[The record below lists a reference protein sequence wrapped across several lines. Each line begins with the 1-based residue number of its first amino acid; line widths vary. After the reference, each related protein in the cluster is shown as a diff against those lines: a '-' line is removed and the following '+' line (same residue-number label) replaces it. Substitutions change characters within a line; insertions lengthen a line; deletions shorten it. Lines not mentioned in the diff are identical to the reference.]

1 MKNAD
6 RYRRLLILASVAL
19 LIVGIGGR
27 ASLHA
32 QMDARAMSGIPRPAD
47 DVADGTVVI
56 RLVRQE
62 LGNYITNHPVD
73 LDVGGRTQTVRTDQE
88 GRAQFSGLKPGAV
101 LRAMATV
108 DGERLESQR
117 FEIPPAGG
125 VRLLLV
131 ASAKGAGTAAAP
143 PARPVAGTVTF
154 GGESRFVVQFSDD
167 EPEVFYL
174 LDIVNSGGP
183 PVTSEPLVFDLPPGA
198 SNAAVLEGSS
208 PQAEVKG
215 SRVIVS
221 GPFQPG
227 VTTVQIAYSLK
238 APGDRLVISQ
248 RLPAALSQVLL
259 AVQKVG
265 NVRVA
270 STQAAAQ
277 REVPAEGRTFM
288 MAVGPA
294 LRAGDR
300 VTFELTGLPHQATW
314 PRNLALAFAI
324 VVLSVGGWSAVR
336 TPGRTGL
343 EAEHRRLEERRERVF
358 REILEIEA
366 QQRAGAIDA
375 DRGSARRADL
385 MAELERIYG
394 ALDTGRGLHGSDK
407 GIAA

>member
-6 RYRRLLILASVAL
+6 RYRRLLILASIAL
-19 LIVGIGGR
+19 MIVGVGGR

-32 QMDARAMSGIPRPAD
+32 QMDARAMSGIPRPVD
-47 DVADGTVVI
+47 DVPDGTVVV

-62 LGNYITNHPVD
+62 IGNYVTNHPVD
-73 LDVGGRTQTVRTDQE
+73 LDVGGTTQTVRTDQE
-88 GRAQFSGLKPGAV
+88 GRAQFSGLKPGVA
-101 LRAMATV
+101 LRATATM
-108 DGERLESQR
+108 DGERLESQP

-131 ASAKGAGTAAAP
+131 ASARGAGTAAP
-143 PARPVAGTVTF
+143 SPAQPVAGTVSF
-154 GGESRFVVQFSDD
+154 AGESRFVVQFSDD

-174 LDIVNSGGP
+174 LDIVNPGGAP
-183 PVTSEPLVFDLPPGA
+183 ATSEPLVFDLPPGA
-198 SNAAVLEGSS
+198 TNAAVLEGSS

-215 SRVIVS
+215 SRVIIS

-227 VTTVQIAYSLK
+227 VTTVQIAYSLL

-248 RLPAALSQVLL
+248 RLPAALGQVLL

-265 NVRVA
+265 NVRFA
-270 STQAAAQ
+270 STQASGQ
-277 REVPAEGRTFM
+277 REVPVEGRTYV

-336 TPGRTGL
+336 TPDRTGL
-343 EAEHRRLEERRERVF
+343 AAERRRLEARRERIF
-358 REILEIEA
+358 REILEIDA
-366 QQRAGAIDA
+366 QPRAGAFDA

-385 MAELERIYG
+385 VAELERIYG
-394 ALDTGRGLHGSDK
+394 ALDTGRGPQGSDK
-407 GIAA
+407 GIAT

>member
-1 MKNAD
+1 
-6 RYRRLLILASVAL
+6 
-19 LIVGIGGR
+19 
-27 ASLHA
+27 
-32 QMDARAMSGIPRPAD
+32 
-47 DVADGTVVI
+47 
-56 RLVRQE
+56 
-62 LGNYITNHPVD
+62 
-73 LDVGGRTQTVRTDQE
+73 
-88 GRAQFSGLKPGAV
+88 
-101 LRAMATV
+101 V

-131 ASAKGAGTAAAP
+131 ASSRGAGTAAP
-143 PARPVAGTVTF
+143 SPARPVPGTLSF
-154 GGESRFVVQFSDD
+154 AGESRFVVQFSDD

-174 LDIVNSGGP
+174 LDIVNPGGAP
-183 PVTSEPLVFDLPPGA
+183 ATSEPLVFDLPPGA
-198 SNAAVLEGSS
+198 TNAAVLEGSS

-227 VTTVQIAYSLK
+227 VTTVQIAYSLL

-265 NVRVA
+265 NVRFA
-270 STQAAAQ
+270 STQAGGQ
-277 REVPAEGRTFM
+277 REVPVEGRTYL

-336 TPGRTGL
+336 TPDRTGL
-343 EAEHRRLEERRERVF
+343 AAERRRLEARREHIF
-358 REILEIEA
+358 RGILEIDA

-375 DRGSARRADL
+375 DRGSLRRADL

-394 ALDTGRGLHGSDK
+394 ALDTGRGPQDSDR